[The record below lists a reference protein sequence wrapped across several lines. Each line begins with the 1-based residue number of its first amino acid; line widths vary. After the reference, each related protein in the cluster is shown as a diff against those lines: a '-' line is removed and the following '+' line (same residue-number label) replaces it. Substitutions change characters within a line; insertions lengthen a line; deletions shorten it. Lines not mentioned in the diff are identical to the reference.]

1 MTIFGF
7 LATIVVCVTAVV
19 IVSILLRHPLHTHV
33 HTHLHTENTE
43 TQPKEVPAEEKPVP
57 EDTELKQMDAVIA
70 AVNEL
75 MGIETEDKNGST
87 QA

>member
-7 LATIVVCVTAVV
+7 LATIVVCATAIV

-33 HTHLHTENTE
+33 HTYLHTENTE
-43 TQPKEVPAEEKPVP
+43 TQPKAVPAEEKPVS